1 MDPLDREVLTLR
13 HCEQLSNDE
22 TATVL
27 DISRPRPA
35 RPTFAP

>member
-1 MDPLDREVLTLR
+1 MEPLDREVLTLR

-27 DISRPRPA
+27 SISSVPGQ
-35 RPTFAP
+35 